1 MKIEGLERWGDRV
14 EPLELGNGNVIYY
27 VNFGGLDLPVGIFLK
42 GEGRLEAY
50 GQVDGALAAA
60 LNQCLVTGRRVRLWY
75 GDRQTGESWN
85 EEFDVLGRV
94 GRSGGGR
101 VREPILLLN
110 SRSSGGP
117 AILVGSLVRVD
128 DVAARETLWSVANF
142 HVDEMEI
149 VFCDRGDG
157 LNYGVKSGGKVLARF
172 KDEVRAR
179 RWAAFMKGE
188 RYAK

>member
-1 MKIEGLERWGDRV
+1 MKVEGLERWGDRV
-14 EPLELGNGNVIYY
+14 EPLELGNGNTLYY
-27 VNFGGLDLPVGIFLK
+27 VNFGGLDLTVGIFLK
-42 GEGRLEAY
+42 DEGRLEVY
-50 GQVDGALAAA
+50 GQVDGALAAV
-60 LNQCLVTGRRVRLWY
+60 LNQCWVTGRRVRLWY
-75 GDRQTGESWN
+75 GDRETGESWN

-101 VREPILLLN
+101 VREPLLVAN

-117 AILVGSLVRVD
+117 AVLVGALVRVD
-128 DVAARETLWSVANF
+128 DVAARKTLWSVPNF
-142 HVDEMEI
+142 HVEKMEV
-149 VFCDRGDG
+149 VFCDMGDG
-157 LNYGVKSGGKVLARF
+157 DGYSVKAGEKVLARF

>member
-14 EPLELGNGNVIYY
+14 GPLELGNGNVIYY

-42 GEGRLEAY
+42 GEDRLEAY
-50 GQVDGALAAA
+50 GQVDGALAAV

-75 GDRQTGESWN
+75 GDRKTGGSWN

-101 VREPILLLN
+101 VREPILLSN

-117 AILVGSLVRVD
+117 AVLVGSLVRVD
-128 DVAARETLWSVANF
+128 DVAAKKTLWQVANF
-142 HVDEMEI
+142 HVEKME
-149 VFCDRGDG
+149 VTFCDMGDG
-157 LNYGVKSGGKVLARF
+157 YSYSVKAGEKVLARF
-172 KDEVRAR
+172 KDEGRAR

-188 RYAK
+188 RYSK